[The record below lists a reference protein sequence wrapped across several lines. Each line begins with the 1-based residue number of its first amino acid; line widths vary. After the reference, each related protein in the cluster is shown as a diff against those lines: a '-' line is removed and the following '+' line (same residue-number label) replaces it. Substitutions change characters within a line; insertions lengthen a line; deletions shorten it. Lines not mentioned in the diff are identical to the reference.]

1 MKMQKTVMFVKTS
14 LKINILKKKRFA
26 RLETIDIMY
35 VNIEMLPIEYA
46 IENKCYLK
54 KLLQFFIM
62 IQL

>member
-1 MKMQKTVMFVKTS
+1 MKMQKAVMFVKTS

-62 IQL
+62 I

>member
-26 RLETIDIMY
+26 RLESIDIMY

-62 IQL
+62 I

>member
-26 RLETIDIMY
+26 RSETIDIMY

-62 IQL
+62 I

>member
-35 VNIEMLPIEYA
+35 VNMKMLPIEYA

-54 KLLQFFIM
+54 KLPQFFIM
-62 IQL
+62 I

>member
-26 RLETIDIMY
+26 RLETIDIMF

-62 IQL
+62 I

>member
-14 LKINILKKKRFA
+14 LKINMLKKKRFA

-62 IQL
+62 I

>member
-54 KLLQFFIM
+54 KLLQFFVM
-62 IQL
+62 I

>member
-62 IQL
+62 I